1 MAPPGTPGAHRYLPL
16 VPSCREGPLPA
27 RSKLDE
33 LLGRGPAAKLLARPG
48 TGEHREFKLDKKYQ
62 RPQGEEACGVGA
74 EGQNRFLPGAIIRN
88 KLYIITH
95 THTHTHCIIHI
106 YELGQKC
113 QKIIVTVFKSLLF
126 FLVYMLFDSEKAMAT
141 HSSTLAWKIPRTEEP
156 GRLQSMGSLRIRHD

>member
-1 MAPPGTPGAHRYLPL
+1 MAPLGAPGAHRYLPL

-48 TGEHREFKLDKKYQ
+48 TSEHREFKLDKKYQ

-74 EGQNRFLPGAIIRN
+74 EGQNRFLPGAIIKN
-88 KLYIITH
+88 KLYLMTH
-95 THTHTHCIIHI
+95 TQCIIHI

-113 QKIIVTVFKSLLF
+113 QKITVTVFKSLLF
-126 FLVYMLFDSEKAMAT
+126 FFVYMLFDSEKAMAT
-141 HSSTLAWKIPRTEEP
+141 HSSTRAWKIPRTEEP
-156 GRLQSMGSLRIRHD
+156 GRLQSMGSLRVGHN